1 MHSLWARV
9 SLTFVFST
17 SILAYERPPEAII
30 NRRQTITSVTDP
42 GSTAAAT
49 AVSPSATS
57 TTVTPA
63 EISEPF
69 NVRGQGQIFPP
80 PLQLEGLSTTDT
92 TDFTINCIECHLNS
106 DFSLSAGDSDAGVS
120 FETPEDVAQR
130 ANGTFDF
137 TDTWIAA
144 TIDNFN
150 ATFDLAFNLTKPSSR
165 NQITI
170 PIWSNTTTRQ
180 KQIDI
185 LTLSATLDVELHGWI
200 NSSLDF
206 NFTYGFNYG
215 IPPNS
220 ELVLDLSD
228 MTSRSYGFN
237 ETSLTPLPFGATRGW
252 IDVQMELSLRAS
264 LTFNASVGGDFV
276 GASASGQVGL
286 DVPRLDV
293 NIGEVYQ
300 VDSNCNRETPSLPS
314 DQSYEN
320 LTLIT
325 PSLGFDVFEDL
336 TVQGHF
342 LGADPARQLR
352 PEQNSSR
359 PLPTTCLFF
368 DKAKQT
374 LGVAPQVHPS
384 QSEAKRSRAPVVAAL
399 SAALLVAMTLGGL
412 LD

>member
-1 MHSLWARV
+1 MHDLWALV
-9 SLTFVFST
+9 SLTLVFST
-17 SILAYERPPEAII
+17 GILAYERPPEAFIH
-30 NRRQTITSVTDP
+30 RRQTITSVDDP
-42 GSTAAAT
+42 RSTATAT

-63 EISEPF
+63 EINEPF

-92 TDFTINCIECHLNS
+92 TDFTINCIECHLDS
-106 DFSLSAGDSDAGVS
+106 DFSLSAGDSNAGVS

-130 ANGTFDF
+130 AKGTFDF

-144 TIDNFN
+144 TIDSFN
-150 ATFDLAFNLTKPSSR
+150 ATFDLAFNLTKPNR

-170 PIWSNTTTRQ
+170 PIWSNTTTR
-180 KQIDI
+180 QIDI

-220 ELVLDLSD
+220 EVVLDLSD

-237 ETSLTPLPFGATRGW
+237 ETSLTPLPFGATRGL
-252 IDVQMELSLRAS
+252 IDVQMELSLRPS

-320 LTLIT
+320 LTLIA
-325 PSLGFDVFEDL
+325 PSLGFDVFEAL

-342 LGADPARQLR
+342 LGADPEKQLR

-374 LGVAPQVHPS
+374 LGVAPQVYPS
-384 QSEAKRSRAPVVAAL
+384 QSEAKRLAAPVVAAL